1 MNIRKKLI
9 LSFVGLLSAGAA
21 VSIFCMSILS
31 GTTDRV
37 RHIAETTDVLQVQ
50 GRELLLHMTAMSNHM
65 RGYMID
71 SGLAQEKQAKLAADA
86 GFVDTLDRMEKTG
99 LPASIK
105 PLVDQVRELDRNG
118 VDRLENEVLTLVEQ
132 GQARKA
138 TALYFSEYLPLR
150 ERQEGLIKSVAE
162 ELDRIREAELKA
174 AGDAYVFA
182 RQVTIILV
190 VVLLLA
196 GIALSLW
203 LANGVARPVLRVSQA
218 LRRLAVGD
226 TTERVVVNSRD
237 ELGEM
242 ANDLNRSTDALKS
255 MGDIAV
261 LMARGD
267 FSQRV
272 TPRSEKDELGHAFA
286 AMQERL
292 NRIINE
298 VRSSANGL
306 SGATQQVSAAAQSL
320 SLGTSEQAASVEE
333 TSASLEQMSASIL
346 RNAEN
351 SRDMESM
358 ATRGARD
365 AEDSARVVQET
376 VGAMTNITQ
385 KIGIISE
392 IAYQTNLLALNA
404 AIEAARAGEHGRGFA
419 VVAAE
424 VRQLASRSQ
433 VAAKEIGELAAASMR
448 AADTSGQQIAA
459 LAPAIRRTAELVQE
473 VAAASGEQSAG
484 IAQVNRAMTLVD
496 QVTQRNASAAE
507 ELASTS
513 EEISA
518 QAEALLGMMAFFRTD
533 EAGAGLSAPAGVP
546 PAPPRAAARPPA
558 MIRSGVLPEA
568 DNDYRPF

>member
-9 LSFVGLLSAGAA
+9 LSFAGLLSAGAA
-21 VSIFCMSILS
+21 VSLLCMSILS

-37 RHIAETTDVLQVQ
+37 RHIAEVTDVLQVQ
-50 GRELLLHMTAMSNHM
+50 GRELLLHMSSMSNHM

-86 GFVDTLDRMEKTG
+86 DFIATLDRMEKIG

-118 VDRLENEVLTLVEQ
+118 VDRLENEVLALVEQ
-132 GQARKA
+132 GQPRKA
-138 TALYFSEYLPLR
+138 TELYFSEYLPLR
-150 ERQEGLIKSVAE
+150 ERQEGLITTVSD

-174 AGDAYVFA
+174 ADEAYVLA
-182 RQVTIILV
+182 RQVTIVLV
-190 VVLLLA
+190 VALLLA

-203 LANGVARPVLRVSQA
+203 LANGIARPVLRVSQA

-226 TTERVVVNSRD
+226 TTERVVVDSRD

-242 ANDLNRSTDALKS
+242 ANDLNRSTEALKGMS
-255 MGDIAV
+255 DIAV
-261 LMARGD
+261 LMAKGD
-267 FSQRV
+267 FNQRV
-272 TPRSEKDELGHAFA
+272 VPRSEKDELGQAFA
-286 AMQERL
+286 AMQDRL
-292 NRIINE
+292 SRIINE

-306 SGATQQVSAAAQSL
+306 SAATQQVSAAAQSL
-320 SLGTSEQAASVEE
+320 SQGTSEQAASVEE

-351 SRDMESM
+351 SRDMEGM

-459 LAPAIRRTAELVQE
+459 LAPSIRRTAELVQE

-484 IAQVNRAMTLVD
+484 ISQVNRAMALVD

-518 QAEALLGMMAFFRTD
+518 QAEALLTMMAFFRTD
-533 EAGAGLSAPAGVP
+533 VDGTGASAPASAP
-546 PAPPRAAARPPA
+546 SPAPRAIVRPA
-558 MIRSGVLPEA
+558 TIRHAGAQPEG
-568 DNDYRPF
+568 DGDYRPF